1 MKAAVVRA
9 AGQPPAYGDLPD
21 PTPGPGEVRI
31 RVTAAA
37 LSNLVRSRASGTH
50 YSSDGQLPFVI
61 GVDGVGRLDD
71 GRRVYF
77 VLPRAPN
84 GSFSEMTVI
93 RGAQVIPLP
102 DEIGDVAAA
111 AIVNP
116 GMASWTALIERAQ
129 LRSGESVLIN
139 GGTGTAGH
147 LAVQVAKHLGARRVV
162 ATGRNLDAL
171 AVAARLGADTT
182 IPLGTDQDAFEAAV
196 AAQFRDGGFDV
207 VLDYLWGWPAERI
220 LAAGAKT
227 SKDTTPLR
235 FVQVASLN
243 APSLTLPSPALRSSP
258 TTLMGSG
265 IGSIPTDRLLA
276 SFDALLKVAV
286 PAGFKVETSTL
297 PLSEIEKVWATA
309 PTMPRL
315 VFQIG

>member
-9 AGQPPAYGDLPD
+9 AAQPPVYGDVPD

-31 RVTAAA
+31 RVSAAA

-50 YSSDGQLPFVI
+50 YSSDGQFPFVV

-77 VLPRAPN
+77 VLPRTPN

-93 RGAQVIPLP
+93 RGAQVIPVP
-102 DEIGDVAAA
+102 DELGDVAAA
-111 AIVNP
+111 ALVNP

-171 AVAARLGADTT
+171 AIAAQLGADTT
-182 IPLGTDQDAFEAAV
+182 IPLGTDPDAFEAAV

-227 SKDTTPLR
+227 SKDASPLR

-243 APSLTLPSPALRSSP
+243 APSLTLPSAALRSSA

-276 SFDALLKVAV
+276 SFDALLKAAV